1 MFALRTYIAAIPL
14 FAALAVSSSGCFTSR
29 RVCVMAD
36 VPELDT
42 NVRTANRYEI
52 VGHELLGVAQ
62 EGKSLNDTAKRMYPS
77 VFTDGGIPII
87 LKEEVEG
94 KTGPN
99 IILAPFYL
107 FLPVP
112 DRQSMREIRKNTVEL
127 AGIPMLKSSFTLQT
141 KHDNS
146 TSFWLPTAFLCFT
159 GRKF

>member
-29 RVCVMAD
+29 RVCVTAD

-52 VGHELLGVAQ
+52 IGQGINLGI
-62 EGKSLNDTAKRMYPS
+62 NDTAKRMYPS
-77 VFTDGGIPII
+77 VFADGGLPII

-94 KTGPN
+94 KSGPN

-112 DRQSMREIRKNTVEL
+112 DRQSM
-127 AGIPMLKSSFTLQT
+127 
-141 KHDNS
+141 
-146 TSFWLPTAFLCFT
+146 
-159 GRKF
+159 